1 MLLTADTPQ
10 KSFVPVMN
18 RQKKTKQLHYKNKV
32 GLKNET
38 DLFLHKKIKG
48 RGFKPLPL
56 YFDLCFFLNYYLLA
70 VVVTAFRAKSVSSLE
85 FTAV

>member
-1 MLLTADTPQ
+1 MI
-10 KSFVPVMN
+10 KRSVSF
-18 RQKKTKQLHYKNKV
+18 
-32 GLKNET
+32 ET
-38 DLFLHKKIKG
+38 DLFPEKIKG

>member
-1 MLLTADTPQ
+1 MI
-10 KSFVPVMN
+10 KRSVSF
-18 RQKKTKQLHYKNKV
+18 
-32 GLKNET
+32 ET
-38 DLFLHKKIKG
+38 DLFHKKIKG

-70 VVVTAFRAKSVSSLE
+70 VVVTAFSAKSVSSLE

>member
-1 MLLTADTPQ
+1 M
-10 KSFVPVMN
+10 
-18 RQKKTKQLHYKNKV
+18 
-32 GLKNET
+32 
-38 DLFLHKKIKG
+38 
-48 RGFKPLPL
+48 PLPL